1 MSTTGEMRK
10 FRALLCAKWNEIIT
24 KFCRNVLRDTCHGVM
39 IRFNVKHLA
48 IKRACD
54 NDCIACSAGGFWR
67 GEWIY
72 IPIGCS
78 GRHLE
83 IEKQWRVGAT

>member
-24 KFCRNVLRDTCHGVM
+24 KFCINVLGDTCHGVM
-39 IRFNVKHLA
+39 TGFNVKHLA

-54 NDCIACSAGGFWR
+54 RDCIFLKPVFNKR
-67 GEWIY
+67 PY
-72 IPIGCS
+72 ISLTVESCQS
-78 GRHLE
+78 S
-83 IEKQWRVGAT
+83 T